1 MNKRDFMIEKRK
13 VQGCTLSEMAKRVDC
28 SWVLLDALE
37 FGDFPCTHPQIA
49 ARIAQEYGLSVD
61 EYNQI
66 VHESH
71 RVTKLPKP
79 AKKPKSN
86 GLYDAWRCGWGKEE
100 GVQIE

>member
-13 VQGCTLSEMAKRVDC
+13 AQGCTLSEMAKRVDC
-28 SWVLLDALE
+28 SWMLLDALE

-49 ARIAQEYGLSVD
+49 ARIAKEYGLNVD

-71 RVTKLPKP
+71 HVRRLPKP
-79 AKKPKSN
+79 QLKPKFN
-86 GLYDAWRCGWGKEE
+86 DVWREGWDEE
-100 GVQIE
+100 EADL